1 MSTVYRAGLVV
12 LGLLSLADL
21 SAPLLTDGQTP
32 PMFIALTGAA
42 LGLISIVLVILAWRG
57 RLAAAIGLIVVRL
70 LSALTAVPAFLVP
83 GVPAV
88 PMILAGTAI
97 TLTLVG
103 TGLVLGGVR
112 RPAAVTVS

>member
-12 LGLLSLADL
+12 LGLLSLGDL

-32 PMFIALTGAA
+32 PMFIALIGAA
-42 LGLISIVLVILAWRG
+42 LGLISVVLVILAWRG
-57 RLAAAIGLIVVRL
+57 RLAAAIGLVVVRL
-70 LSALTAVPAFLVP
+70 LSALTALPAFFVP
-83 GVPAV
+83 GVPAG
-88 PMILAGTAI
+88 PMILAGTLI

-112 RPAAVTVS
+112 RPAAVAAS